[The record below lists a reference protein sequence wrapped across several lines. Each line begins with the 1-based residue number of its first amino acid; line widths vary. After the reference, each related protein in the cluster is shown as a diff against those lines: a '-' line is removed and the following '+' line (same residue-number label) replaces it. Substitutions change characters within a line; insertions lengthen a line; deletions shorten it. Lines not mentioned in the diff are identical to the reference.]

1 MDRAGVCLSVNGI
14 VKVTLKEIDTL
25 CTTGERGSKEET
37 RGERGGG
44 NLIVHG
50 LLEFSLSLSLSRE
63 RHEKYEDLSLKW
75 LELLL
80 PPRYHR
86 TVYIP
91 LPCFDRFPINP

>member
-50 LLEFSLSLSLSRE
+50 LLEFSLSLSFERAPRE
-63 RHEKYEDLSLKW
+63 IRGPVIEVAGTSIAAAIPPYSL
-75 LELLL
+75 
-80 PPRYHR
+80 H
-86 TVYIP
+86 TSP
-91 LPCFDRFPINP
+91 LF